1 MNDIAKRIAALPP
14 EKRKQLLERLKKKH
28 GEGSAQKISRQSRET
43 NTFPL
48 SFAQQRLWFLDQLEP
63 NSFTWNISLSYGV
76 TGQINE
82 QALER
87 ALQEIVNRHEVLR
100 STFAIVDGR
109 PVQVIAK
116 QGILPFSVIDLG
128 NLPASECDIAFQ
140 RLIIEECERPFDL
153 AKGPLVRVKLLKGG
167 KKQPVFILTMHHIV
181 SDAWSLGVFFTE
193 LRAFYTALCK
203 GQSHSLPEL
212 PIQYADFASWQR
224 EWLEKEVVETQ
235 LSYWKEQLG
244 GDLPVLQLPA
254 DRPRPKVQ
262 TFPGAIEP
270 FKLSRSLLT
279 ALQKLSQQEGV
290 TLFMTLLAAFKTL
303 IYRYSGQEDVIVGS
317 PIAGR
322 NRAEFEGLIGCFLNT
337 MVMRTNVSGSSTF
350 RQLLSQVQE
359 MAMGAYAHQE
369 LPFEKLVEELQP
381 DRDLSTSPLFQVMF
395 VLQNA
400 PAPNFEIFDFTLI
413 PIRGERKPSRFD
425 LTLYM
430 GEKDERLMGAA
441 EYNTDLFDRTTIK
454 RMCRH
459 FEMLLESI
467 VADPS
472 QRIANLPI
480 LTTEE
485 KHQIVVEWNTTRLE
499 YPKERS
505 FQKLFEA
512 QVEKTPEV
520 TALVFEN
527 QKLTYQQLNARANQL
542 AHHLKKMGV
551 GPDVLV
557 GIYVERSVEMLVGLL
572 GILKAGGAYVPLDP
586 AYPMERIAYMLQDS
600 GASVL
605 LTQEKL
611 VNQLPKHDAQ
621 VLCLDRDRKKI
632 SQEVDD
638 NPCGEPMP
646 ENVAYVIYTSGST
659 GKPKG
664 VAVQHYTLV
673 NFLNSMASEPG
684 LISTDVLLAVTT
696 LSFDI
701 SGLELYLPLM
711 IGAQVNLVS
720 REVASD
726 GRRLSKALADSAATV
741 MQATPATWQLLLESG
756 WQGSPQLKILC
767 GGEALPRELA
777 NRLLHCC
784 ESLWN
789 MYGPTESTIWSAVQK
804 VEGGEVP
811 ISIGRPIAN
820 TQMYILDRNF
830 NPVPIGVYGELY
842 IGGDGLAR
850 GYLNRSELTAEK
862 FVPHPFSH
870 EDGARMYSSGD
881 QARFLSDGRIELVG
895 RLDHQVKVRGFRI
908 ELGEIE
914 ATLALHKAVDQVV
927 VVVRGG
933 ADSSDDKHLAAYMIA
948 ASEQEPT
955 VGDLRGFLMESLPE
969 YMVPTAFVFLDAL
982 PLTPN
987 GKVDRKALPSPE
999 GVHPKLG
1006 SEYVAPQSEIERTV
1020 ASIWQ
1025 EVLKVEK
1032 VGIDDNFFDLGGH
1045 SMLLVRIQG
1054 KLSEAFDR
1062 DISIIELFK
1071 YPTVNTLAQYVA
1083 QEDPSDEADFQK
1095 FQDIAQKQKQAMV
1108 RHKKLSRTVQK
1119 NDSSLEP
1126 V

>member
-14 EKRKQLLERLKKKH
+14 EKRKQLLKRLKKKD
-28 GEGSAQKISRQSRET
+28 GNGSAQKISRQSRET

-63 NSFTWNISLSYGV
+63 NSFTWNIILSHEV
-76 TGQINE
+76 TGQIDE

-87 ALQEIVNRHEVLR
+87 ALQEIVKRHEVLR
-100 STFAIVDGR
+100 STFAIVDGQ

-116 QGILPFSVIDLG
+116 QGILPFSIIDLS
-128 NLPASECDIAFQ
+128 NLPASECEVAFQ
-140 RLIIEECERPFDL
+140 RLTIEEGQRPFDL
-153 AKGPLVRVKLLKGG
+153 AKGPLLRVKLLKGG
-167 KKQPVFILTMHHIV
+167 KMQQVFILTMHHIV
-181 SDAWSLGVFFTE
+181 SDAWSVGLFFKE
-193 LRAFYTALCK
+193 LRAFYTALR
-203 GQSHSLPEL
+203 SDRPHSLPEL

-224 EWLEKEVVETQ
+224 DWLEKEVVETQ
-235 LSYWKEQLG
+235 LSHWKEQLG
-244 GDLPVLQLPA
+244 GTLPILQLPA
-254 DRPRPKVQ
+254 DRPRPNVQ
-262 TFPGAIEP
+262 TFPGALEP
-270 FKLSRSLLT
+270 FNLSQSLFAALKKLSL
-279 ALQKLSQQEGV
+279 QEGV
-290 TLFMTLLAAFKTL
+290 TLFMMLLAAFKIL

-337 MVMRTNVSGSSTF
+337 MVMRTNMSGNPTF
-350 RQLLSQVQE
+350 RQLLSQVRE

-400 PAPNFEIFDFTLI
+400 PIANFEIFDFTLT
-413 PIRGERKPSRFD
+413 PITSELKPARFD

-430 GEKDERLMGAA
+430 GEIDERLRGAV
-441 EYNTDLFDRTTIK
+441 EYNTDLFDRTTMK

-459 FEMLLESI
+459 LEMLLESI
-467 VADPS
+467 VANPNR
-472 QRIANLPI
+472 RIADLPI
-480 LTTEE
+480 LTNEE
-485 KHQIVVEWNTTRLE
+485 KHQVVVEWNTTTLE
-499 YPKERS
+499 YPKEKC

-512 QVEKTPEV
+512 QVEKTPEAI
-520 TALVFEN
+520 ALVFEN
-527 QKLTYQQLNARANQL
+527 QKLTYQQVNARANQL

-557 GIYVERSVEMLVGLL
+557 GICAERSVEMLTGLL
-572 GILKAGGAYVPLDP
+572 GILKAGGAYVPIDP
-586 AYPMERIAYMLQDS
+586 AYPRERIAYMLQDS

-611 VNQLPKHDAQ
+611 VNHLPKHEAQ
-621 VLCLDRDRKKI
+621 VFCLDIDWEKI
-632 SQEVDD
+632 SQEANN
-638 NPCGEPMP
+638 NPGGALMP
-646 ENVAYVIYTSGST
+646 QNVAYVIYTSGST

-664 VAVQHYTLV
+664 VAIEHCTLV

-684 LISTDVLLAVTT
+684 LNSKDVLFAVTT

-701 SGLELYLPLM
+701 AGLELYLPLM

-720 REVASD
+720 REVAAD
-726 GRRLSKALADSAATV
+726 GRMLSKALADSGATV
-741 MQATPATWQLLLESG
+741 MQATPATWHLLLESG
-756 WQGSPQLKILC
+756 WHGSPQLKILC

-804 VEGGEVP
+804 VEGDEGP

-820 TQMYILDRNF
+820 TQIYVLDRNF
-830 NPVPIGVYGELY
+830 NPVPVGVYGELY

-862 FVPHPFSH
+862 FVPHPFSQ
-870 EDGARMYSSGD
+870 EDGARMYRSGD
-881 QARFLSDGRIELVG
+881 QARYLSDGRIELVG

-914 ATLALHKAVDQVV
+914 ATLAQHKAIDKVV

-933 ADSSDDKHLAAYMIA
+933 ADSSDEKRLAAYMVA
-948 ASEQEPT
+948 TPEQEPT

-969 YMVPTAFVFLDAL
+969 YMVPTAFV
-982 PLTPN
+982 
-987 GKVDRKALPSPE
+987 SP
-999 GVHPKLG
+999 
-1006 SEYVAPQSEIERTV
+1006 
-1020 ASIWQ
+1020 
-1025 EVLKVEK
+1025 
-1032 VGIDDNFFDLGGH
+1032 DFFFSLSKSCLRFSGE
-1045 SMLLVRIQG
+1045 SPAICLVRLLIYRFYMYS
-1054 KLSEAFDR
+1054 SE
-1062 DISIIELFK
+1062 
-1071 YPTVNTLAQYVA
+1071 
-1083 QEDPSDEADFQK
+1083 PSSFY
-1095 FQDIAQKQKQAMV
+1095 
-1108 RHKKLSRTVQK
+1108 T
-1119 NDSSLEP
+1119 
-1126 V
+1126 

>member
-14 EKRKQLLERLKKKH
+14 EKRRQLLERLTKKD

-63 NSFTWNISLSYGV
+63 NSFTWNISLSYEV

-87 ALQEIVNRHEVLR
+87 ALQDIVKRHEVLR
-100 STFAIVDGR
+100 STFAVVDGR
-109 PVQVIAK
+109 PVQIIAK
-116 QGILPFSVIDLG
+116 QGILPFSIIDMG
-128 NLPASECDIAFQ
+128 NLPASECDLAFQ
-140 RLIIEECERPFDL
+140 RLLTEEVERPFDL
-153 AKGPLVRVKLLKGG
+153 AKGPLLRVKLLNVG
-167 KKQPVFILTMHHIV
+167 KMQQIFILTMHHIV
-181 SDAWSLGVFFTE
+181 SDAWSIGVFFKE
-193 LRAFYTALCK
+193 LRAFYTAHCN
-203 GQSHSLPEL
+203 GRPHALPEL

-224 EWLEKEVVETQ
+224 EWLEKEVLATQ

-244 GDLPVLQLPA
+244 GRLPVLQLPA
-254 DRPRPKVQ
+254 DRPRPNVQ
-262 TFPGAIEP
+262 TFSGAIEP

-279 ALQKLSQQEGV
+279 ALKKLSRQEGV
-290 TLFMTLLAAFKTL
+290 TLFMTLLAAFKAL

-337 MVMRTNVSGSSTF
+337 MVMRSDMSGNPTF
-350 RQLLSQVQE
+350 RQMLSQVQRV
-359 MAMGAYAHQE
+359 AMGAYAHQD

-400 PAPNFEIFDFTLI
+400 PAPNFEIFDFTLT
-413 PIRGERKPSRFD
+413 PITSELKPSRFD

-430 GEKDERLMGAA
+430 GELDEQLRGAA
-441 EYNTDLFDRTTIK
+441 EYNTDLFDRTTMK

-459 FEMLLESI
+459 FQMLLESI
-467 VADPS
+467 VADPN
-472 QRIANLPI
+472 QRIADLPI
-480 LTTEE
+480 LTNEE
-485 KHQIVVEWNTTRLE
+485 KHQVVVEWNTTRLE
-499 YPKERS
+499 YPKERC

-512 QVEKTPEV
+512 QVEKTPEA

-586 AYPMERIAYMLQDS
+586 AYPRERIAYMLQDS

-611 VNQLPKHDAQ
+611 VNHMPRHCAQ
-621 VLCLDRDRKKI
+621 VLCLDSDWKKI
-632 SQEVDD
+632 SQEANN
-638 NPCGEPMP
+638 NPGGEPMP

-673 NFLNSMASEPG
+673 NFLNSMANEPG
-684 LISTDVLLAVTT
+684 LISKDVLLAVTT

-701 SGLELYLPLM
+701 AGLELYLPLM

-726 GRRLSKALADSAATV
+726 GRRLSKALADSGATV
-741 MQATPATWQLLLESG
+741 MQASPATWQLLLESG

-777 NRLLHCC
+777 NRLLPCC

-804 VEGGEVP
+804 VEGGDGP

-820 TQMYILDRNF
+820 TQIYILDRNF
-830 NPVPIGVYGELY
+830 NPVPVGVYGELY

-862 FVPHPFSH
+862 FVPHPLSQ
-870 EDGARMYSSGD
+870 EDGARIYSSGD

-914 ATLALHKAVDQVV
+914 ATLAQHKAVDQVV

-933 ADSSDDKHLAAYMIA
+933 ADSSDDKHLAAYMVA
-948 ASEQEPT
+948 APEQEPT

-969 YMVPTAFVFLDAL
+969 YMVPTAFVFLDAF

-987 GKVDRKALPSPE
+987 GKVDRKTLPSPE

-1006 SEYVAPQSEIERTV
+1006 SEYVAPQSEIERTIT
-1020 ASIWQ
+1020 SIWQ
-1025 EVLKVEK
+1025 EVLKMEK

-1054 KLSEAFDR
+1054 KLSEAFNR

-1083 QEDPSDEADFQK
+1083 HDDSSEETDYGK
-1095 FQDIAQKQKQAMV
+1095 YQDIAKKQKQAME
-1108 RHKKLSRTVQK
+1108 RQKKLSREVPK
-1119 NDSSLEP
+1119 DDASLEH